1 MTYNSS
7 GWHGRCGNAYFIM
20 SSAPPKSPNVDD
32 RSCLTVYRPHSLAAV
47 SLQKFVQAHVDDRVV
62 GIDVRGDCH
71 PRSADILKLKN
82 RCSHGSLRSCCSHRR
97 WRQLWGISYSR
108 PPRSLNRLRVSAVS
122 TVETVLF
129 GTRHTHSGHQ

>member
-1 MTYNSS
+1 MWKCTF
-7 GWHGRCGNAYFIM
+7 HHEFRA
-20 SSAPPKSPNVDD
+20 AKSPYVDD
-32 RSCLTVYRPHSLAAV
+32 GSRLAVDGSDTLAAV
-47 SLQKFVQAHVDDRVV
+47 SLLQLVQAHVDDGVV
-62 GIDVRGDCH
+62 GIDVRGDGH

-82 RCSHGSLRSCCSHRR
+82 RCSHGSLRSCCPHRR

-129 GTRHTHSGHQ
+129 GT